1 MEDIGIALDSWVSG
15 LRSHLLRKG
24 TVEFGEED
32 EFRLGQVQSARSI
45 SKRKRLLGSSYG
57 WKSQERSL
65 GV

>member
-32 EFRLGQVQSARSI
+32 EFRLGQVQRVPEAYARGSA
-45 SKRKRLLGSSYG
+45 Y
-57 WKSQERSL
+57 
-65 GV
+65 